1 MATAWYYAQRGQ
13 QEGPVSEQELLQ
25 LASSGELKP
34 TDYLWRPGLSTWVSA
49 KDVFLALDPA
59 APWPYTSPENA
70 PQVPSPDS
78 GPLSSDLPSRGHQG
92 FSEDTPK
99 APSAVLG
106 NVVRAYPN
114 HWEIFTT
121 WLRSGTPRQRAQR
134 FWSIAWGSCAAI
146 CLLMALFH
154 HPAWV
159 FAFPVLGT
167 LLFLGIRAA
176 DNLQGNGWLQFLHDD
191 GEEHQAPC
199 AHCQGTSSC
208 VADRGTACRT
218 CKIRA
223 GLRPEEEVQ
232 QVVCSLCAGTGTVSA
247 PDGLESTPLWDEEET
262 IVTLVRKNAVMLKP
276 LAACVVLLV
285 AFSLLFSRLH
295 AGSTTNEHAKVAT
308 APRAKK
314 YERKD
319 FKRLVAGKAMGDV
332 YIALGAPDAR
342 EVAET
347 ERWFYLGKTYDPAS
361 NKMDS
366 CAIIT
371 FHNGEVVT
379 LKFY

>member
-25 LASSGELKP
+25 LASSGALKP

-49 KDVFLALDPA
+49 KDVFLALHPA
-59 APWPYTSPENA
+59 APWPYTSSENA
-70 PQVPSPDS
+70 PQVPEVGRP
-78 GPLSSDLPSRGHQG
+78 SSDLPPCRHQG
-92 FSEDTPK
+92 FSEDTPT
-99 APSAVLG
+99 APRAALG
-106 NVVRAYPN
+106 NVVRAYPT
-114 HWEIFTT
+114 HWELFTT
-121 WLRSGTPRQRAQR
+121 WLHSGTPRERAQR
-134 FWSIAWGSCAAI
+134 FWSISWGICAAI
-146 CLLMALFH
+146 CLVMALFH

-176 DNLQGNGWLQFLHDD
+176 GNLQGNGWPQFLRADD
-191 GEEHQAPC
+191 EEHLGPC
-199 AHCQGTSSC
+199 THCQGTSSC

-223 GLRPEEEVQ
+223 GLRPEAEVQ

-247 PDGLESTPLWDEEET
+247 PDGLESTPSWDEEET
-262 IVTLVRKNAVMLKP
+262 IMTLVRKNAVMLKP

-295 AGSTTNEHAKVAT
+295 AGSTTKEPAKVAT
-308 APRAKK
+308 GPSVKK

-332 YIALGAPDAR
+332 YIALGSPDAR

-347 ERWFYLGKTYDPAS
+347 EKWFYLSKTYDPAS

-366 CAIIT
+366 CAVIT
-371 FHNGEVVT
+371 FHNGEVVA
-379 LKFY
+379 LRFY